1 MNTTS
6 KIALAECML
15 HYISERWYL
24 HKKNTLGN
32 DCLVLYS
39 EEIAQAV
46 LHDSSDV
53 GNMKVQVIMKLLTTT
68 MYSVSFYNIESNNI
82 IELSGNSISCDI
94 TTIQNNATYE
104 IGSVFNGTH
113 LADKYARFFK

>member
-1 MNTTS
+1 MNTML
-6 KIALAECML
+6 KIALAEDIL

-24 HKKNTLGN
+24 HKKNNHGN

-46 LHDSSDV
+46 LYDSSDV

-68 MYSVSFYNIESNNI
+68 IYSVSFYSIESNNK
-82 IELSGNSISCDI
+82 IELSGDSISCDI
-94 TTIQNNATYE
+94 TTIHDSAKYE
-104 IGSVFNGTH
+104 ICSVFDGTH
-113 LADKYARFFK
+113 LADKYAGFFK